1 MKKWALLIS
10 GIVEVSGA
18 IIIYFNPNLVF
29 QSDIPV
35 VLIYKLYAITVFI
48 VGLISLLTAK
58 HYREDDLTRHI
69 FLCMMFLHAVLTIMT
84 YTANNYELVQPLQAC
99 ITHGILFL
107 LFVFAYLSDI
117 KKD

>member
-18 IIIYFNPNLVF
+18 IILYFNPNLIF
-29 QSDIPV
+29 QSDIPIF
-35 VLIYKLYAITVFI
+35 LIYKLYALTLFV
-48 VGLISLLTAK
+48 VGLISLLTAR
-58 HYREDDLTRHI
+58 HYREDDYSRHI
-69 FLCMMFLHAVLTIMT
+69 FLCMMFLHAAVSMMT
-84 YTANNYELVQPLQAC
+84 YTANYDELVQPLQAS
-99 ITHGILFL
+99 ITHGILFI